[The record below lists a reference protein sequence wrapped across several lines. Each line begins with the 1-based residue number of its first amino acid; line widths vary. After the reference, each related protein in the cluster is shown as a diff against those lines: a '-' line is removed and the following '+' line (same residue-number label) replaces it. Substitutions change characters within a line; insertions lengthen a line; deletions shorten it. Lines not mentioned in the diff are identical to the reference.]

1 MGRQEEDA
9 PSFLLNYQ
17 KVNIT
22 KLVFPGHLSP
32 SIKIVHR
39 NQESRLKQ
47 FK

>member
-17 KVNIT
+17 KVSNIT

-32 SIKIVHR
+32 SIKIVYR
-39 NQESRLKQ
+39 NQSLD
-47 FK
+47 